1 MFSLLSRGL
10 PLTTL
15 PRVSYVRHKKSRM
28 QACCIGFLRNE
39 TAQGASPA
47 TTENAYDLPEP
58 VFLTARPVSGAQ
70 SCLLRQESGG
80 FAAFFT
86 PQCRISF
93 RPSSGHAPHELPAH
107 SRNLVFHRIS
117 CASAFQVYHNR
128 GIFSSVFR
136 KNPGFVMENFH
147 NVNPSI
153 LAVFHKVRG
162 KRIRYG
168 LLYYLYIPQPVC
180 GSAKL

>member
-80 FAAFFT
+80 FAAF
-86 PQCRISF
+86 S
-93 RPSSGHAPHELPAH
+93 HH
-107 SRNLVFHRIS
+107 SAVSHFARLADMLRTNYRHTAATSCFIAYLVHQPFKYTIT
-117 CASAFQVYHNR
+117 
-128 GIFSSVFR
+128 
-136 KNPGFVMENFH
+136 
-147 NVNPSI
+147 
-153 LAVFHKVRG
+153 AVFFQAFSEK
-162 KRIRYG
+162 
-168 LLYYLYIPQPVC
+168 IPVL
-180 GSAKL
+180 AWRTFTM